1 MTSKAEGFA
10 GSQPKSESA
19 SNDLTR
25 STPIQRSP
33 SPKPSDLLNEDDEED
48 HYGSEDDA
56 VIEEDFNERVHAII
70 EGFDTPY
77 NPTNEALLALPTYH
91 PSFAKVRGVCD
102 GIVALAAELLQDP
115 EFNDEQIREQLKS
128 AQSFKYPPPRRIGIV
143 GEPGAGN
150 LEQLKYL
157 SAANSRK
164 GKSSLI
170 NSILDTPELALEV
183 PIILSSNA

>member
-1 MTSKAEGFA
+1 M
-10 GSQPKSESA
+10 
-19 SNDLTR
+19 
-25 STPIQRSP
+25 
-33 SPKPSDLLNEDDEED
+33 
-48 HYGSEDDA
+48 
-56 VIEEDFNERVHAII
+56 
-70 EGFDTPY
+70 
-77 NPTNEALLALPTYH
+77 
-91 PSFAKVRGVCD
+91 CD
-102 GIVALAAELLQDP
+102 GILALAAELLQDP

-143 GEPGAGN
+143 GESGAGN

-157 SAANSRK
+157 FAANSRK